1 MPETTFSR
9 NLAYLCSFY
18 PSIAEVCRRLG
29 MNRQQFNKYLGGEV
43 RPSRHN
49 MRCICDF
56 FGVTESEML
65 LDHGRFAEII
75 ALRKPPVA
83 SDVPVEPMAH
93 IDAILRESK
102 SLDRYVGYYFR
113 YFYSFG
119 HPGFIVKSLASLFE
133 KDGRYYWKNIEIWR
147 SGGPGFAATTTKYL
161 GAAVLLGERIFIVEY
176 ESMLKGSITQ
186 ATLYPSYHTR
196 ITHLRGIQTGAPTF
210 RGRKPGASLV
220 LLEYLGRTIRVRDAL
235 RGCGLYPDGDPAID
249 SGIRELIANRVPD
262 GSWVLEAEEI

>member
-1 MPETTFSR
+1 MPDQVLAR
-9 NLAYLCSFY
+9 NLGYLCSFF

-29 MNRQQFNKYLGGEV
+29 VNRQQFNKYLGGGV

-49 MRCICDF
+49 MRRICDF
-56 FGVTESEML
+56 FGVTEAELL
-65 LDHGRFAEII
+65 LDHERFTEII
-75 ALRKPPVA
+75 SLRKGPA
-83 SDVPVEPMAH
+83 TSEALAEPLAH
-93 IDAILRESK
+93 IEALYRESQ

-119 HPGFIVKSLASLFE
+119 HPGHIVKSLACLSR

-147 SGGPGFAATTTKYL
+147 VSGPGCTATTTKYL
-161 GAAVLLGERIFIVEY
+161 GTAVLLGERIFIIEY
-176 ESMLKGSITQ
+176 ESMLKGAITQ

-220 LLEYLGRTIRVRDAL
+220 LMEYLGRTIRVRDAL
-235 RGCGLYPDGDPAID
+235 RSCGLYPDGDPAIAPR
-249 SGIRELIANRVPD
+249 IRQLITNQVPD
-262 GSWVLEAEEI
+262 GSWVLEAEEL